1 MTLPTRMTIDAMAR
15 VINRTLPLVVGKP
28 SANGDEGRTPVLL
41 EILRQL
47 EIEHPDATERQ
58 LTTLLIRELTE
69 RIPRP
74 RA

>member
-15 VINRTLPLVVGKP
+15 HHRTPPLVVGKP

-58 LTTLLIRELTE
+58 LTTLLTRELTE